1 MHFDNPRYAN
11 NNGLIAFV
19 SSDNPPW
26 RKTMEKNNYETL
38 KKYSLKA
45 IQLIV
50 IFMLLDF
57 LSTFVAIN
65 ILGIAKEIN
74 PIANAIWDKIGFW
87 QGSIYLIAVALSP
100 FIFWYFAILF
110 APVDTKLGRAF
121 LIFSWSIFLVRIIIG
136 LITLINNYAILTQ
149 FFLSKL

>member
-1 MHFDNPRYAN
+1 
-11 NNGLIAFV
+11 
-19 SSDNPPW
+19 
-26 RKTMEKNNYETL
+26 MEQNNYKTL

-45 IQLIV
+45 IYLIV

-65 ILGIAKEIN
+65 ILGIAEEQN
-74 PIANAIWDKIGFW
+74 PIAKALWKGVGFW
-87 QGSIYLIAVALSP
+87 KGSSYLFAINLSP
-100 FIFWYFAILF
+100 LIFMYFAILF
-110 APVDTKLGRAF
+110 APVETKLGK
-121 LIFSWSIFLVRIIIG
+121 IFLSFSGGIIVLRIIIG